1 MPAPWANWSGSVTW
15 TPQQQVMP
23 RSEADLAAVVTA
35 ARRTRSNLRV
45 AGSGHSFTPLCATTG
60 TLVSLAGW
68 QGVSATDATAG
79 TATCWA
85 GAALHQLGAPLL
97 AAGLA
102 LENMGD
108 IDRQALAGAIA
119 TGTHGTGRTL
129 GNLSTQVVGLR
140 LLLASGEFLDCSP
153 AREPAIFHAARL
165 ALGLLGIITQ
175 VTLRVL
181 PAYRLHERTWAASFD
196 ACLAQLPALVRDN
209 RHCEFFWSPGD
220 DACALKVLNPTAA
233 TALPAPPALPTAP
246 AGLARYLAPERIDW
260 SYRIFPSERTRRFN
274 EMEFAVPAEHGPDCL
289 RELRQLMRQ
298 RHPTVTWPI
307 EYRTVRADDIPL
319 SPACGRETVT
329 ISIHQAANLPYRAFF
344 ADAEAIFRNHYGRPH
359 WGKLH
364 GYTARDLRDGYPQW
378 DTFLA
383 TRARLD
389 PAGRFLNPYLRQFF
403 DPAARPLS

>member
-1 MPAPWANWSGSVTW
+1 
-15 TPQQQVMP
+15 
-23 RSEADLAAVVTA
+23 
-35 ARRTRSNLRV
+35 
-45 AGSGHSFTPLCATTG
+45 
-60 TLVSLAGW
+60 
-68 QGVSATDATAG
+68 
-79 TATCWA
+79 
-85 GAALHQLGAPLL
+85 
-97 AAGLA
+97 
-102 LENMGD
+102 
-108 IDRQALAGAIA
+108 
-119 TGTHGTGRTL
+119 
-129 GNLSTQVVGLR
+129 
-140 LLLASGEFLDCSP
+140 
-153 AREPAIFHAARL
+153 
-165 ALGLLGIITQ
+165 
-175 VTLRVL
+175 
-181 PAYRLHERTWAASFD
+181 
-196 ACLAQLPALVRDN
+196 
-209 RHCEFFWSPGD
+209 
-220 DACALKVLNPTAA
+220 VLNPTAA

-329 ISIHQAANLPYRAFF
+329 ISIHHAANLPYRAFF
-344 ADAEAIFRNHYGRPH
+344 ADAEAIFRNHHGRPH